1 METIKTYSFPRAGLL
16 GNPSDG
22 YFGKTVSFAFSDF
35 GVELTLT
42 ESARLC
48 FVPGEVDDATFAS
61 PDDLVRDLRLYGY
74 YGGIRLLKAVSKRF
88 FEYCIKNDIALPK
101 RNFTASYKINIPR
114 LVGLSG
120 SSAICTAMLKAL
132 MRFYEVTIPLEY
144 QPTICL
150 EAEKEELR
158 INCGFQ
164 DRVIQIYNGL
174 VFMDFNK
181 SFVEAHNHGIY
192 ERLDPSILVGAPSCI
207 CSEDLNLH
215 SPTPTLNSNLIHLY
229 IAYDAQRAE
238 ESGEAHKEVKRLFEA
253 KNSDVLA
260 AMSEFADIAQRG
272 RDLLVGVS
280 SCSCRKDINLHS
292 PTPTSNSNSKLA
304 ELVNANFDL
313 RDRIF
318 NVAEENRRMVM
329 TARSVGASAKFAGS
343 GGAIVGT
350 YEDDAQFAALVHAL
364 GAIGCKT
371 FRPTIA
377 TSDET
382 PEIRSAAAN
391 WRNS

>member
-88 FEYCIKNDIALPK
+88 FEYCIKHDIALPK

-132 MRFYEVTIPLEY
+132 MKFYEVTIPLEY

-192 ERLDPSILVGAPSCI
+192 ERLDPSVFGVPGVPSRRGA
-207 CSEDLNLH
+207 DQAARLN
-215 SPTPTLNSNLIHLY
+215 LY

-272 RDLLVGVS
+272 RDLLVAAQLECGVGVGERS
-280 SCSCRKDINLHS
+280 RRFADLI
-292 PTPTSNSNSKLA
+292 
-304 ELVNANFDL
+304 NANFDL

-318 NVAEENRRMVM
+318 HVAEENRRMVM

-364 GAIGCKT
+364 GTIGCKT

-382 PEIRSAAAN
+382 PEIRTAAAN